1 MKTDHRPPAALLR
14 LLRSH
19 LVRITE
25 EADDNAQAA
34 GLTVEDLGHWRR
46 RYRDPRFD
54 ARAARHIGPCAAVRS
69 EPTDQAASW
78 SVPTLVQAG
87 WSG

>member
-1 MKTDHRPPAALLR
+1 LLAGY
-14 LLRSH
+14 

-25 EADDNAQAA
+25 EADGNARAA

-54 ARAARHIGPCAAVRS
+54 SRAACDIGPCAALRS
-69 EPTDQAASW
+69 EPTDSATSW
-78 SVPTLVQAG
+78 STATLVQAG